1 MAAQNGRDM
10 LVKIKNEAGEFITLA
25 GLRSKAFR
33 LNAQAVDITN
43 TDSAEGWKELLPGA
57 GVKSAEISGAGVF
70 RDTDSDVLA
79 RTAFF
84 EQSVQTYRFIIPDF
98 GVIEGP
104 FLLTSLSYAGTYQGE
119 ANYELTLMSAGAPS
133 FSAI

>member
-1 MAAQNGRDM
+1 MVAQNGRNM
-10 LVKIKNEAGEFITLA
+10 LVKIKNEAGDYVTMA

-33 LNAQAVDITN
+33 LNAQTVDITN
-43 TDSAEGWKELLPGA
+43 TDSAQGWKELLPGA

-70 RDTDSDVLA
+70 RDTESDALA

-84 EQSVQTYRFIIPDF
+84 EQSVETYRFILPDF
-98 GVIEGP
+98 GIIEGP

-119 ANYELTLMSAGAPS
+119 ATYELTLMSAGAPS
-133 FSAI
+133 FSAL

>member
-1 MAAQNGRDM
+1 MAAQNGRDI
-10 LVKIKNEAGEFITLA
+10 LVKIKNEASEFITLA

-70 RDTDSDVLA
+70 RDTESDVLA

-119 ANYELTLMSAGAPS
+119 ANYELTLLSAGAPS

>member
-10 LVKIKNEAGEFITLA
+10 LVKIKNSAGEFVTLA

-43 TDSAEGWKELLPGA
+43 TDSAQGWKELLPGA

-70 RDTDSDVLA
+70 LDTESDALA

-84 EQSVQTYRFIIPDF
+84 EQSVETYRFIIPDF
-98 GVIEGP
+98 GVVEGP

-119 ANYELTLMSAGAPS
+119 ATYELTLMSAGAPN

>member
-1 MAAQNGRDM
+1 MVAQNGRDM
-10 LVKIKNEAGEFITLA
+10 LVKIKNEAGDYVTMA

-33 LNAQAVDITN
+33 LNAQTVDITN
-43 TDSAEGWKELLPGA
+43 TDSAQGWKELLPEA

-70 RDTDSDVLA
+70 RDAESDVLA

-84 EQSVQTYRFIIPDF
+84 EQSVETYRFILPDF
-98 GVIEGP
+98 GVVEGP

-119 ANYELTLMSAGAPS
+119 ATYELTLMSAGAPS
-133 FSAI
+133 FSAL

>member
-10 LVKIKNEAGEFITLA
+10 LVKIKNSAGDFVTLA

-43 TDSAEGWKELLPGA
+43 TDSAQGWKELLPGA

-70 RDTDSDVLA
+70 RDTESDALA

-84 EQSVQTYRFIIPDF
+84 EQSVELYRFILPDF
-98 GVIEGP
+98 GVVEGP

-119 ANYELTLMSAGAPS
+119 ATYELTLMSAGAPS
-133 FSAI
+133 FSAL

>member
-10 LVKIKNEAGEFITLA
+10 LVKIKNDAGEFITLA

-43 TDSAEGWKELLPGA
+43 TDSAQGWKELLPGA

-70 RDTDSDVLA
+70 RDTESDALA

-84 EQSVQTYRFIIPDF
+84 EQSVQIYRFVIPDF
-98 GVIEGP
+98 GVVEGP
-104 FLLTSLSYAGTYQGE
+104 FLLTSLSYAGTYKGE
-119 ANYELTLMSAGAPS
+119 ASYELTLMSAGVPS
-133 FSAI
+133 FNPI

>member
-10 LVKIKNEAGEFITLA
+10 LVKIKTESGDFITLA
-25 GLRSKAFR
+25 GLRTKAFR
-33 LNAQAVDITN
+33 LNAQTVDITHSG
-43 TDSAEGWKELLPGA
+43 SAQGWKELLPGA

-70 RDTDSDVLA
+70 RDTASDALA

-84 EQSVQTYRFIIPDF
+84 EQSVESYQFIIPDF
-98 GVIEGP
+98 GIVDGP
-104 FLLTSLSYAGTYQGE
+104 FLLTSLSYAGSYQGE

-133 FSAI
+133 FNPI

>member
-10 LVKIKNEAGEFITLA
+10 LVKIKNEVDEFITLA

-119 ANYELTLMSAGAPS
+119 ANYELTLLSAGAPS

>member
-119 ANYELTLMSAGAPS
+119 ANYELTLLSAGAPN

>member
-10 LVKIKNEAGEFITLA
+10 LVKIKNETGEFVTLA

-70 RDTDSDVLA
+70 RDTESDVLA
-79 RTAFF
+79 RSAFF

-98 GVIEGP
+98 GVVEGL
-104 FLLTSLSYAGTYQGE
+104 FLLTSLSYTGTYQGE
-119 ANYELTLMSAGAPS
+119 ASYELTLFSAGVPN

>member
-1 MAAQNGRDM
+1 MVAQNGRDM
-10 LVKIKNEAGEFITLA
+10 LVKIKNEAGDYVTMA

-33 LNAQAVDITN
+33 LNAQIVDITN
-43 TDSAEGWKELLPGA
+43 TDSAQGWKELLPGA

-70 RDTDSDVLA
+70 RDAESDVLA

-84 EQSVQTYRFIIPDF
+84 EQSVETYRFILPDF
-98 GVIEGP
+98 GVVEGP

-119 ANYELTLMSAGAPS
+119 ATYELTLMSAGAPS
-133 FSAI
+133 FSAL

>member
-1 MAAQNGRDM
+1 MVAQNGRDM
-10 LVKIKNEAGEFITLA
+10 LVKIKNEAGDYVTMA

-33 LNAQAVDITN
+33 LNAQIVDITN
-43 TDSAEGWKELLPGA
+43 TDSAQGWKELLPGA

-70 RDTDSDVLA
+70 RDAESDALA

-84 EQSVQTYRFIIPDF
+84 EQSVETYRFILPDF
-98 GVIEGP
+98 GVVEGP

-119 ANYELTLMSAGAPS
+119 ATYELTLMSAGAPS
-133 FSAI
+133 FSAL